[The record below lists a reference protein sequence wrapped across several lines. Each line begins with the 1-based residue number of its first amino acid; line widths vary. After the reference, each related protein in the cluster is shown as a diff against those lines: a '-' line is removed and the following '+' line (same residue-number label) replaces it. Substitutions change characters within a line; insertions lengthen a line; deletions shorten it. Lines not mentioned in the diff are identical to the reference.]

1 MSPTLGD
8 ALEAMAGF
16 PEMEPS
22 DFVRRGLL
30 VIAPHPDD
38 ESLGCGG
45 LISDCRAAGLPVSIL
60 IISDGAGSHPGSVL
74 FPPPVLAKLRQ
85 QEAIEAAAALSVG
98 PSHVHFAGLPD
109 RHVPMTG
116 REAEQ
121 ACDRIAT
128 LAAAADV
135 VAVTWRHDPH
145 GDHKASFALARAA
158 ARRVPGAT
166 LWEYPIW
173 GLTLPPQLPLPGARP
188 HGVRVRVANHLP
200 AKRRA
205 IAAHAS
211 QTTALIVDDP
221 KGFRL
226 TPDMLARF
234 DTDWETFMECPL

>member
-1 MSPTLGD
+1 MTVTLGD
-8 ALEAMAGF
+8 ALDAMAGF
-16 PEMEPS
+16 PEVEPA

-45 LISDCRAAGLPVSIL
+45 LIATCRAAGLPVSIL
-60 IISDGAGSHPGSVL
+60 IVSDGAGSHPGSTL
-74 FPPPVLAKLRQ
+74 FPPMVLAALRQ
-85 QEAIEAAAALSVG
+85 QEAILAAAALGVG

-109 RHVPMTG
+109 RSVPISG
-116 REAEQ
+116 YEAER
-121 ACDRIAT
+121 ACDRIAA
-128 LAAAADV
+128 LAATADV

-145 GDHKASFALARAA
+145 GDHKACFALARAA
-158 ARRVPGAT
+158 VRRVPGAT

-173 GLTLPPQLPLPGARP
+173 GLTLPPHMPLPGERP
-188 HGVRVRVANHLP
+188 RGVRVRVSDHLP

-234 DTDWETFMECPL
+234 DTPWETFIESPP

>member
-1 MSPTLGD
+1 MSLTLGD
-8 ALEAMAGF
+8 VLEAMAGF

-45 LISDCRAAGLPVSIL
+45 LIAACRAAGLPVSIL
-60 IISDGAGSHPGSVL
+60 IVSDGGGSHPGSAL
-74 FPPPVLAKLRQ
+74 FPPAILAALRQ
-85 QEAIEAAAALSVG
+85 QEAIMAAAALGVG
-98 PSHVHFAGLPD
+98 PSHVHFGGLPD
-109 RHVPMTG
+109 RSVPMSG
-116 REAEQ
+116 YEAER
-121 ACDRIAT
+121 ACERIAA

-158 ARRVPGAT
+158 VGRVYGAS

-173 GLTLPPQLPLPGARP
+173 GLTLPPKMALPGERP
-188 HGVRVRVANHLP
+188 RGVRVRVADHLP

-211 QTTALIVDDP
+211 QTTGLIVDDP

-234 DTDWETFMECPL
+234 DTEWETFIECPL

>member
-1 MSPTLGD
+1 MSLTLGT
-8 ALEAMAGF
+8 ALEAMTAF
-16 PEMEPS
+16 PEIEPA

-45 LISDCRAAGLPVSIL
+45 LIAGCRAAGLPVSIL
-60 IISDGAGSHPGSVL
+60 IISDGAGSHPGSTL
-74 FPPPVLAKLRQ
+74 FSPPVLAQLRQ
-85 QEAIEAAAALSVG
+85 QEAIMAAAALGVG

-116 REAEQ
+116 CEAEQ

-158 ARRVPGAT
+158 VRRVPGAT

-173 GLTLPPQLPLPGARP
+173 GLTLPPHMPLPGAPPR
-188 HGVRVRVANHLP
+188 GVRVRVADHRP

-221 KGFRL
+221 RGFRL
-226 TPDMLARF
+226 TPNMLARF
-234 DTDWETFMECPL
+234 DTDWETFIECPL